1 MGLELIL
8 AGLTREDDDK
18 GEATMVKDG
27 FLDGKNDPAL
37 VGTEIDAAGPSPADG
52 IMTDGLANAEG
63 EGRLVK
69 RIKHKGHQRK
79 TGGRRQ
85 KAEKI
90 EDC

>member
-37 VGTEIDAAGPSPADG
+37 VGTEIDAAGPGPADG
-52 IMTDGLANAEG
+52 IMTDGFANAEG

-69 RIKHKGHQRK
+69 GIHH
-79 TGGRRQ
+79 
-85 KAEKI
+85 
-90 EDC
+90 